1 MSNNKTDLLNYLG
14 MQPAFD
20 RNMSIGSLIIEAAK
34 IAAIKKFFVEI
45 SKHMISIDPEDIY
58 PGNINL
64 GVNVV
69 PIVKKPLGEVDPSLV
84 CRFNAYYDACVAFLD
99 AGGSPFDL

>member
-1 MSNNKTDLLNYLG
+1 MSNNRTDLLNYLG
-14 MQPAFD
+14 IKPAFD

-34 IAAIKKFFVEI
+34 IAAIKKFFMEI
-45 SKHMISIDPEDIY
+45 SRHMISLDPEDICA
-58 PGNINL
+58 GDINL
-64 GVNVV
+64 GINVV
-69 PIVKKPLGEVDPSLV
+69 PIVEKPLGEVDPSLV